1 MVLQIEC
8 FNCVLALRTSSR
20 HSEDQ
25 ISLNRKR
32 AVAILYQLC
41 FGLSQKFNF
50 LPDDNGV
57 ETQRLWGT
65 SCSSKVLSRYCAN
78 NGKEHTTVVNDY
90 YFIQVFLSLRIAQ
103 SSVNIKQC

>member
-32 AVAILYQLC
+32 AVAFLYQLC

-50 LPDDNGV
+50 LPEDNGL
-57 ETQRLWGT
+57 ETQRVWGT
-65 SCSSKVLSRYCAN
+65 SC
-78 NGKEHTTVVNDY
+78 
-90 YFIQVFLSLRIAQ
+90 
-103 SSVNIKQC
+103 